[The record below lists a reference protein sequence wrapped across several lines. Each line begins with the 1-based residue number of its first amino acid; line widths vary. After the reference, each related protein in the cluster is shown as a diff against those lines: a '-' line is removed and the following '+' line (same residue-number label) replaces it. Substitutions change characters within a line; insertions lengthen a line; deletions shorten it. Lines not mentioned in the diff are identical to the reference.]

1 MLKSILKMRLD
12 MISLSRASRINKIH
26 NLNFELKK
34 SAANYSTFI
43 DSQLSL
49 YGISLS
55 GEELNEFR
63 KEVMTYMSNYSNS
76 AILSNLLYIAGIKES
91 LNDIIERYVS
101 EVFQEY
107 FSASPDPKVAI
118 DQISN
123 ILRYQVDSML
133 WRSSEPSDLSDREMV
148 DYLRS
153 NTDPGF
159 WNYLAANIPG
169 LRIDSLES
177 SYFYQRYPVTMDTLL
192 LPYKDIICDK
202 SISAVYL
209 SNDVKLNKLIKYY
222 YADVNAG
229 DIPMRDG
236 DVLILKNINELNP
249 FQLSS
254 RIFDRLN
261 QELDVYRKD
270 YLLKISDIMKV
281 ATENISKKFYEN
293 NILKFENA
301 YKKENLISFKE
312 VFDSFNDYLDH
323 AKPELED
330 IIPQPQYDLHL
341 AEIFR
346 FNEAYK
352 AGVIAS
358 GESSVQLSDYVNSF
372 SKFIFG
378 RIDADKKYVF
388 NKIKSALGFDLQIY
402 YNNSFELSD
411 ISSEILNNI
420 ISTLKKSFQ
429 DRIFSFATVS
439 NEVSE
444 KISED
449 GTLEEIYNKLSTG
462 NGNDFVDVDVKKY
475 ITDDQF
481 RNIFISRNIR
491 NNFAGRESKRRV
503 VQSHIDRFIRQVLSD
518 TKYLDYFFVDANPKN
533 KNEVA
538 VEKTKEQ
545 KEEQVK
551 SFFETLKNFLF
562 DQINKEEAFI
572 SGRPFSGTLLMNNF
586 SSSGANINLESLK
599 VRVYASDIF
608 NSNTHSDIPDDLDE
622 VTDPAALQIL
632 DDDNISEQSRD
643 PLNLSNFRDKL
654 LNIIKEKI
662 KIDIENKLNNSSNFI
677 KPFDSSIPAVLSFIE
692 NSHEYFN
699 LFPGEKSSLFSVGMK
714 NMGTLYNILSDTL
727 SLYNNS
733 FEDIRNIISKNNS
746 QDYFIENPRKELGE
760 TDYIKL
766 SDALIISNSDGTGF
780 ETNMEIYNV
789 IGSLHMGSPLEVFRK
804 KIVES
809 KDRSIKHKSKS
820 DLISK
825 LSKIMQT
832 FHSYGGSSVLLNSN
846 YLLKSDDNRVDMAI
860 KSVLRV
866 KALGGPQK
874 ILEVLKDILE
884 KNRRLIIPN
893 DSYEEKYEYLVDIL
907 NRFNKFDANALKDS
921 SMQTSK
927 EFDDFVG
934 SVLSKPNFLRFFQSA
949 TQIISNYH
957 IVREY
962 IELTDPK
969 DESVFSANMVTDD
982 YRFRVLGDL
991 DPYHFQ
997 VGGDTDCCQIIGGAG
1012 EQAAIDSFINPTAGV
1027 VVLESNQGG
1036 TWRLVSQSYFHV
1048 FNLEDGKKGLIL
1060 DNIEAGSLGENV
1072 MKNVPSAYAVLA
1084 KYLEGKGFSLVGCGK
1099 AYTLIISDSHFAST
1113 SLPNDPRSFKT
1124 ESRYTDFS
1132 PKSFYNLLKPKFTF
1146 NMPKINAIEKF
1157 DLSKESSQIISIVKS
1172 SSLKRSNHYHVK
1184 LDKLLNAME
1193 LLGMRKEASRVRSLS
1208 SLDNHLIK
1216 LSKALDSLGMRKE
1229 ACAIIKLADKK
1240 GTLGELI
1247 EVGADIEDPDF
1258 YFQRQG
1264 SLESI
1269 GKVLKKLDK
1278 KTDSWWGVKVKDSA
1292 KDKLDS
1298 NYLYY
1303 VLMQIGSSG
1312 YWKGL
1317 ATGTTNLQH
1326 IRKGDLLSIPIG

>member
-1 MLKSILKMRLD
+1 MNRA
-12 MISLSRASRINKIH
+12 SRASRINKIN
-26 NLNFELKK
+26 NLNFEIKK
-34 SAANYSTFI
+34 SASDYAKIISFI
-43 DSQLSL
+43 DSQLSS

-55 GEELNEFR
+55 EEELAEFR
-63 KEVMTYMSNYSNS
+63 KEVVTYMNNYSNS
-76 AILSNLLYIAGIKES
+76 AILRNVFNTAGITES
-91 LNDIIERYVS
+91 LDDIIERYVS

-107 FSASPDPKVAI
+107 FSNSPDPKVAI
-118 DQISN
+118 EQVSN
-123 ILRYQVDSML
+123 ILRYQVDPIL
-133 WRSSEPSDLSDREMV
+133 WRSSGPTDLSGRKMV

-153 NTDPGF
+153 NTDPDF

-192 LPYKDIICDK
+192 LSYKDIICDK

-209 SNDVKLNKLIKYY
+209 SNDVKLNKLIEYY
-222 YADVNAG
+222 YVGGNAG

-236 DVLILKNINELNP
+236 DTLILKNINELNP
-249 FQLSS
+249 LQLTS

-270 YLLKISDIMKV
+270 YLLKISDVMKV

-293 NILKFENA
+293 NILKFEKA
-301 YKKENLISFKE
+301 YKKENLMSFEE
-312 VFDSFNDYLDH
+312 VFNSFNDYLDH
-323 AKPELED
+323 AKPQLKD
-330 IIPQPQYDLHL
+330 IIPQPQYDLHQ

-346 FNEAYK
+346 FNEEYK
-352 AGVIAS
+352 AGVIAR

-378 RIDADKKYVF
+378 RIDADKKYIF
-388 NKIKSALGFDLQIY
+388 KKIKSKLGFDLQIY
-402 YNNSFELSD
+402 YNNSFVLSD

-420 ISTLKKSFQ
+420 ISTLKNSFQ
-429 DRIFSFATVS
+429 DKIFSFTTVS
-439 NEVSE
+439 SAASE
-444 KISED
+444 KMAGD

-462 NGNDFVDVDVKKY
+462 KDSDFIDIDIRKY

-481 RNIFISRNIR
+481 RNIFISRNIK
-491 NNFAGRESKRRV
+491 NNFAGRESKRSF
-503 VQSHIDRFIRQVLSD
+503 VQERIDGLIKRALSD
-518 TKYLDYFFVDANPKN
+518 DKGLDYFFADANLKN
-533 KNEVA
+533 KNEGV

-608 NSNTHSDIPDDLDE
+608 NSNKDSDIPDDLDE
-622 VTDPAALQIL
+622 VTDPAALQVL
-632 DDDNISEQSRD
+632 DEDNISEQSLD
-643 PLNLSNFRDKL
+643 PLKLSNFRDKFL
-654 LNIIKEKI
+654 DIIKEKI
-662 KIDIENKLNNSSNFI
+662 KVDIENKLNNSSNFT
-677 KPFDSSIPAVLSFIE
+677 KPFDSSIPAVLNFIE
-692 NSHEYFN
+692 HYSHQYFN

-733 FEDIRNIISKNNS
+733 FEDIKNIISKNNP
-746 QDYFIENPRKELGE
+746 QDYFVENPRKELGE
-760 TDYIKL
+760 TDYIKI
-766 SDALIISNSDGTGF
+766 SDAFIMSNWEGTRF
-780 ETNMEIYNV
+780 KTNEEIYNA

-809 KDRSIKHKSKS
+809 KDKSIKHKSKS

-832 FHSYGGSSVLLNSN
+832 FHSYGGLNILLNSN

-866 KALGGPQK
+866 KTLGGPQK

-907 NRFNKFDANALKDS
+907 NRFNKFDVNTLEYS

-962 IELTDPK
+962 ISLTDPK

-982 YRFRVLGDL
+982 YRFRVLGNL

-1048 FNLEDGKKGLIL
+1048 FNLEDGKAGLIL

-1084 KYLEGKGFSLVGCGK
+1084 KYLEGKGFFLVGCGK

-1124 ESRYTDFS
+1124 ENPYTDFS

-1146 NMPKINAIEKF
+1146 NMPKINAVENF
-1157 DLSKESSQIISIVKS
+1157 SLSKESSQIISIVKS

-1184 LDKLLNAME
+1184 LN
-1193 LLGMRKEASRVRSLS
+1193 
-1208 SLDNHLIK
+1208 K
-1216 LSKALDSLGMRKE
+1216 LSNALESLGMRKE
-1229 ACAIIKLADKK
+1229 ANRI
-1240 GTLGELI
+1240 
-1247 EVGADIEDPDF
+1247 
-1258 YFQRQG
+1258 R
-1264 SLESI
+1264 SLTCI
-1269 GKVLKKLDK
+1269 G
-1278 KTDSWWGVKVKDSA
+1278 
-1292 KDKLDS
+1292 
-1298 NYLYY
+1298 
-1303 VLMQIGSSG
+1303 
-1312 YWKGL
+1312 
-1317 ATGTTNLQH
+1317 
-1326 IRKGDLLSIPIG
+1326 